1 MMHLMQ
7 NSIRRLLQLV
17 RSVTHA
23 ATTPGLHA
31 ISTHMFMLESMA
43 QPMTLPCAA
52 PMMRGQTVPTA
63 ATLCEPRSQMPK
75 HTRGSD
81 ALKLA
86 NNGSVRSL

>member
-1 MMHLMQ
+1 MHLMHSSMRQ
-7 NSIRRLLQLV
+7 QLQLV

-31 ISTHMFMLESMA
+31 TSTHMFILESIA

-52 PMMRGQTVPTA
+52 TMMRGRTVPTA

-86 NNGSVRSL
+86 NNGSVKSL